1 MAEKLGI
8 FVSSDKHLDHL
19 IGISRAAKEAGKE
32 VIVFLTNRGVLLTQD
47 PRFAEMEGLAE
58 VSLCNVNFEAF
69 GLKKPVPVHIV
80 YHTVFLGPDGRIHY
94 RRDIYK
100 RDARLWQEL
109 EKKGV
114 TVAPLQG

>member
-47 PRFAEMEGLAE
+47 PRFPEMEGLAE

-69 GLKKPVPVHIV
+69 GLNKPVPVVQDKDFATQARHGMMIEDVDRYIV
-80 YHTVFLGPDGRIHY
+80 L
-94 RRDIYK
+94 
-100 RDARLWQEL
+100 
-109 EKKGV
+109 
-114 TVAPLQG
+114 